1 MRATGSRSTGRSR
14 RRRAALVLGIALALS
29 VPGAATA
36 ASGDWTRWKFDAANT
51 GVNPYETR
59 LGPGN
64 VRGLRR
70 TWFRDQCCVGTPLV
84 AGGMVY
90 VSAIE
95 PGLEGPGAVTALDAA
110 TGETRWSTPTGSPEG
125 PAGLVL
131 AGGRLLASL
140 GFEAAGN
147 PMLALDAAT
156 GRVLW
161 SLEGGTY
168 FYGPPNVAGGV
179 VYATGGDN
187 KVWALDAAT
196 GRVRWRSYVT
206 RTTAATGPVA
216 VAGGLAYVA
225 GGGDGILLA
234 KDVDNG
240 VNRWKAFPGRDG
252 ALGGLRGAPSV
263 RNGRVLVTTDGG
275 SVLAYRAAGC
285 APALTC
291 EPLWVR
297 QLGDSPYE
305 TTPGLGETTVFVGGL
320 GRLYALDAATGR
332 PRWSGLVEFTGD
344 ESAVTAPV
352 VAHGVVYATTV
363 DNRAYAFSSA
373 GCSATTC
380 RPLWSAEINP
390 EEYSTAS
397 RPLSVSGGAV
407 YASAHPT
414 GLSRWAVPTA
424 G

>member
-1 MRATGSRSTGRSR
+1 VP
-14 RRRAALVLGIALALS
+14 ALFYSALLAQPLS

-90 VSAIE
+90 VSATE

-147 PMLALDAAT
+147 PML
-156 GRVLW
+156 
-161 SLEGGTY
+161 
-168 FYGPPNVAGGV
+168 
-179 VYATGGDN
+179 
-187 KVWALDAAT
+187 
-196 GRVRWRSYVT
+196 
-206 RTTAATGPVA
+206 
-216 VAGGLAYVA
+216 
-225 GGGDGILLA
+225 
-234 KDVDNG
+234 
-240 VNRWKAFPGRDG
+240 
-252 ALGGLRGAPSV
+252 
-263 RNGRVLVTTDGG
+263 
-275 SVLAYRAAGC
+275 
-285 APALTC
+285 
-291 EPLWVR
+291 
-297 QLGDSPYE
+297 
-305 TTPGLGETTVFVGGL
+305 
-320 GRLYALDAATGR
+320 ALDAATGR

>member
-1 MRATGSRSTGRSR
+1 
-14 RRRAALVLGIALALS
+14 
-29 VPGAATA
+29 
-36 ASGDWTRWKFDAANT
+36 
-51 GVNPYETR
+51 
-59 LGPGN
+59 
-64 VRGLRR
+64 
-70 TWFRDQCCVGTPLV
+70 
-84 AGGMVY
+84 
-90 VSAIE
+90 
-95 PGLEGPGAVTALDAA
+95 
-110 TGETRWSTPTGSPEG
+110 
-125 PAGLVL
+125 
-131 AGGRLLASL
+131 
-140 GFEAAGN
+140 
-147 PMLALDAAT
+147 
-156 GRVLW
+156 
-161 SLEGGTY
+161 
-168 FYGPPNVAGGV
+168 
-179 VYATGGDN
+179 
-187 KVWALDAAT
+187 
-196 GRVRWRSYVT
+196 
-206 RTTAATGPVA
+206 
-216 VAGGLAYVA
+216 
-225 GGGDGILLA
+225 
-234 KDVDNG
+234 
-240 VNRWKAFPGRDG
+240 
-252 ALGGLRGAPSV
+252 V

>member
-1 MRATGSRSTGRSR
+1 
-14 RRRAALVLGIALALS
+14 VLGIALALS
-29 VPGAATA
+29 LPGAATA
-36 ASGDWTRWKFDAANT
+36 APGDWTRWKFDAANT
-51 GVNPYETR
+51 GVNPDETR

-70 TWFRDQCCVGTPLV
+70 TWFRDQCCIGTPLV
-84 AGGMVY
+84 AGGTVY
-90 VSAIE
+90 ISATD
-95 PGLEGPGAVTALDAA
+95 PGLEGPGAVMALDAV
-110 TGETRWSTPTGSPEG
+110 TGETRWSIPTGSPES
-125 PAGLVL
+125 PAGLAL
-131 AGGRLLASL
+131 AGGRLFASL

-156 GRVLW
+156 G
-161 SLEGGTY
+161 S
-168 FYGPPNVAGGV
+168 A
-179 VYATGGDN
+179 
-187 KVWALDAAT
+187 
-196 GRVRWRSYVT
+196 RWRSYVT

-263 RNGRVLVTTDGG
+263 RNGRVFVTTDGG

-297 QLGDSPYE
+297 QLGDYSPYE

-352 VAHGVVYATTV
+352 IARGVVYATTV
-363 DNRAYAFSSA
+363 DNRVYAFPSA
-373 GCSATTC
+373 GCHASTC
-380 RPLWSAEINP
+380 RP
-390 EEYSTAS
+390 
-397 RPLSVSGGAV
+397 RGSG
-407 YASAHPT
+407 
-414 GLSRWAVPTA
+414 
-424 G
+424 